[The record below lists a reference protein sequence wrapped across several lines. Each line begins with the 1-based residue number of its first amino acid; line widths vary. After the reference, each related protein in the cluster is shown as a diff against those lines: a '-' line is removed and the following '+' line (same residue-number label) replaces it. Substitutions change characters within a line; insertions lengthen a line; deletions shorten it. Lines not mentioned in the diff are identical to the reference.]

1 LQYGLSV
8 ETRRQKHLVLILA
21 REFASNLATP
31 TAIADDQGTV
41 VFYNEAAEA
50 VVGTPFAEAAD
61 LSLDEWGTR
70 FAPRTESGPVS
81 AEQLAGQVA
90 LQERRAVHERYRVTS
105 VDGVERDV
113 SVTAF
118 PLFAQGEEF
127 VGIVVI
133 FWRE

>member
-1 LQYGLSV
+1 V
-8 ETRRQKHLVLILA
+8 EQRRQKHLVMILA

-31 TAIADDQGTV
+31 TAIADDQGMV
-41 VFYNEAAEA
+41 VFYNEAAED
-50 VVGTPFAEAAD
+50 VVGTPFAEAAE
-61 LSLDEWGTR
+61 LSLDEWGMR
-70 FAPRTESGPVS
+70 FAPRTESGPVPP
-81 AEQLAGQVA
+81 EQLAGQVA
-90 LQERRAVHERYRVTS
+90 LEKRRAVHERYRVTS

-118 PLFAQGEEF
+118 PLFARGEEF